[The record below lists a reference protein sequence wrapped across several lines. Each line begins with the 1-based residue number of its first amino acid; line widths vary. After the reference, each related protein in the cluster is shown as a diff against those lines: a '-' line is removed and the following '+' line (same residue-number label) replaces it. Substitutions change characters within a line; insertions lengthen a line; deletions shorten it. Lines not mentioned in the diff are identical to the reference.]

1 MIEAILMLIMCIFR
15 IVYLSIPALLII
27 ITGLIILN
35 KVFGISVF
43 KFIDKQMMKGVR

>member
-1 MIEAILMLIMCIFR
+1 MLNAILMLIMCIFR

-35 KVFGISVF
+35 KVFGISIF